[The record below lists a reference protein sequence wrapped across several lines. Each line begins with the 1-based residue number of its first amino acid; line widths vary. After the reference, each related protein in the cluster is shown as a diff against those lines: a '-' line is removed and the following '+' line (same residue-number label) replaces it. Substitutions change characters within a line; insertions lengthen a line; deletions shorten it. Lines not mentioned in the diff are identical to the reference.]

1 MYKFT
6 FSLRAA
12 LLGLFLTSASTLSG
26 AAQNQ
31 MRASNYYDLPTYNT
45 IDPDMAVD
53 ASVETAATLAPL
65 VVGGSALRVG
75 FAGTTVQQGQQA
87 KLVMKASG
95 GLLDVSALGRM
106 RIRTY
111 LSTNSHPNQPVQ
123 DIPLTDPSINV
134 SLFPNNTANVV
145 TFTATQPFDQL
156 ELQSG
161 AVASVNSN
169 VSVFAVFA
177 TVSPLPVQL
186 TSFLGKATTTG
197 VALSWETA
205 SEQQNDHFVVER
217 ADNSPDSFQA
227 LSLVKGAGTSGQ
239 SHQYQFVDATPGGL
253 RYYRL
258 RQVDTGG
265 KECFSPVVAVQAG
278 LTALVAYP
286 SVATET
292 LTIAGSTS
300 PRLGIFDQM
309 GQQVQVA
316 DISGRQR
323 QQLDVSSLPGG
334 IYFLRDAATGQSARF
349 IKSSGR

>member
-6 FSLRAA
+6 LNLRAA
-12 LLGLFLTSASTLSG
+12 LLGLVLTGATTLTSA
-26 AAQNQ
+26 AQSQ
-31 MRASNYYDLPTYNT
+31 MRASNYYDVPTYNT
-45 IDPDMAVD
+45 VDPDLAVD
-53 ASVETAATLAPL
+53 ASVETAATLTPL

-75 FAGTTVQQGQQA
+75 FGGTMVQQGQQA
-87 KLVMKASG
+87 KLIMKSTS

-111 LSTNSHPNQPVQ
+111 LSTSNRPNQAVQ
-123 DIPLTDPSINV
+123 DVPLTDPSISV
-134 SLFPNNTANVV
+134 GLFSNGTANVV

-161 AVASVNSN
+161 AVASVNSDI
-169 VSVFAVFA
+169 SVFAVFA
-177 TVSPLPVQL
+177 SVSPLPVQL

-197 VALSWETA
+197 VTLTWATA
-205 SEQQNDHFVVER
+205 SEQRNDHFVVER

-227 LSLVKGAGTSGQ
+227 LSLVKGSGTSGQ

-258 RQVDTGG
+258 RQIDMDGN
-265 KECFSPVVAVQAG
+265 ESFSPVVAVQAE

-300 PRLGIFDQM
+300 LRFGIFNQM

-316 DISGRQR
+316 DISVAPSPQV
-323 QQLDVSSLPGG
+323 DVRSLPSGV
-334 IYFLRDAATGQSARF
+334 YFLRDAATGQSTRF
-349 IKSSGR
+349 IKSSGH